1 MVHEHYLV
9 LDTARARRFE
19 RYTELKHNRSLQT
32 LAVFVEPLCSTSDNA
47 EEPPDVT
54 SQIPSRR

>member
-1 MVHEHYLV
+1 MAHEHYLV
-9 LDTARARRFE
+9 LDAAWARRFE

-32 LAVFVEPLCSTSDNA
+32 LAVFVEPLRSTSDNA

-54 SQIPSRR
+54 SRIASGR